1 MKHLLVLALTS
12 CGFAADP
19 ATVAGKW
26 RMVIDTPH
34 GQMDGALELKQE
46 GAKLSGTLTTE
57 QTGAC
62 DLTGSVDGRNV
73 SWSFEA
79 MGMQLKMT
87 GKLDDGKMSGATEPF
102 DAPWTATRP
111 VTYLGSVVRIDP
123 DQLEYTVKTDSGG
136 AEHFRV
142 GPETEV
148 LQIAPGEQDLS
159 QAKPSRVTDVAI
171 GDRVL
176 VSFVAGVTEARRMV
190 LVSSDDIARRNEAE
204 KADWQKRGVSGIVAS
219 KTAEEIA
226 LETRTAGGVQKT
238 TVVIGG
244 KTKIRQ
250 YAPDSVSFAAAR
262 PAALDAVSVGDQVR
276 VRGNRSADGSRLL
289 AEDVVFGTFLT
300 KVGTIVSV
308 DRAARQVQIQDLATK
323 SPLTVKLSP
332 ASQVK
337 MMPAG
342 GPGGS
347 GGHGH
352 EPTSPAD
359 IAQILQQ
366 MPACKLEDLKTGS
379 AVVVTATRGTRPGEV
394 TAILLLA
401 NMDMLIEMAKSQAAS
416 AGISVAD
423 AMAGMHG
430 GMLSG
435 PSGFTLPAILQ

>member
-1 MKHLLVLALTS
+1 MKHLLVFALTT
-12 CGFAADP
+12 CAFAADP
-19 ATVAGKW
+19 AAIAGKW
-26 RMVIDTPH
+26 QMVIDTPH
-34 GQMDGALELKQE
+34 GQMDGALDLKQD

-79 MGMQLKMT
+79 MGTQFKMT
-87 GKLDDGKMSGATEPF
+87 GKLDGGKMTGATEPF
-102 DAPWTATRP
+102 DAPWIATRP
-111 VTYLGSVVRIDP
+111 VTYLGSVTKIDP
-123 DQLEYTVKTDSGG
+123 DQFEYTVKTDSGG
-136 AEHFRV
+136 LERFRV
-142 GPETEV
+142 GPDTEV
-148 LQIAPGEQDLS
+148 VQIAPGEQDLS
-159 QAKPSRVTDVAI
+159 KAKPARVTDVAT

-190 LVSSDDIARRNEAE
+190 MVSSDDIAHRNEAE
-204 KADWQKRGVSGIVAS
+204 KLDWQKRGLSGIVAA
-219 KTAEEIA
+219 KTAEEIT

-238 TVVIGG
+238 AVVIGG

-250 YAPDSVSFAAAR
+250 YPPDSVSFAAAR
-262 PAALDAVSVGDQVR
+262 PATLDAVSAGDQVR

-337 MMPAG
+337 MMPAE
-342 GPGGS
+342 GPGTGK
-347 GGHGH
+347 HGH
-352 EPTSPAD
+352 EPSSPAD
-359 IAQILQQ
+359 IAQIMQQ

-379 AVVVTATRGTRPGEV
+379 AVVLTATRGTRPGEV

-401 NMDMLIEMAKSQAAS
+401 NMDMLIDMAKSQAAS